1 MTRACGSG
9 RIGKGCGY
17 EDHHRGPPQPA
28 RRARCRLPA
37 QLRLERPVA
46 AGDSHHGGGI
56 PLRHGGLNT
65 WTHEPE
71 GAFTY
76 QVGDGDVWFSDVIG
90 EGAYLHFARFT
101 DGEGEYVGMVMECE
115 EAPLPAPPGV
125 REEAGITR
133 DSAAPNP
140 PSAPVLP
147 RVNYVLLRRAQVQP
161 PPAPLP
167 TPEPA
172 TLLLLGTGLLVLGW
186 KAGGAH

>member
-1 MTRACGSG
+1 M
-9 RIGKGCGY
+9 RIITAGLLSLLAA
-17 EDHHRGPPQPA
+17 P
-28 RRARCRLPA
+28 
-37 QLRLERPVA
+37 A
-46 AGDSHHGGGI
+46 AGS
-56 PLRHGGLNT
+56 PLSFDWSAPLLPVTAIMAEASPFVMEGDWELIGQVAPCGLNT